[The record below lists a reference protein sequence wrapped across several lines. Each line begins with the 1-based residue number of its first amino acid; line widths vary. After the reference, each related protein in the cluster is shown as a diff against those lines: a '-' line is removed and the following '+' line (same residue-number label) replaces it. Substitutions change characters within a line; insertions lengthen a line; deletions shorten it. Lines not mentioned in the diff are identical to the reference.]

1 MSKYGVIS
9 GPYFPVLGP
18 EITPY
23 LDTYVSMSHIIN
35 ENFSSLTRLI
45 RVTSWVK
52 RYVNNLKAKAFNETD
67 FEKRQF
73 LTADEL
79 KESERL
85 RIKDKQ
91 KVLANSNKFELLIK
105 KLNIKPGNNIYLFT
119 VVMGDQRIIV

>member
-23 LDTYVSMSHIIN
+23 LDTFHVVSMSHIIN

-52 RYVNNLKAKAFNETD
+52 RYVNNLKAKAINETD

-105 KLNIKPGNNIYLFT
+105 KLNIKSGNNIYLFT
-119 VVMGDQRIIV
+119 VVMAD

>member
-23 LDTYVSMSHIIN
+23 LDTFHVVSMSHIIN

-119 VVMGDQRIIV
+119 VVMAD

>member
-23 LDTYVSMSHIIN
+23 LDTFHVVSMSHIIN

-105 KLNIKPGNNIYLFT
+105 KLNIKPGNNIFLFT
-119 VVMGDQRIIV
+119 VVMAD

>member
-1 MSKYGVIS
+1 MK
-9 GPYFPVLGP
+9 
-18 EITPY
+18 
-23 LDTYVSMSHIIN
+23 
-35 ENFSSLTRLI
+35 
-45 RVTSWVK
+45 VTSWVK

-119 VVMGDQRIIV
+119 DVMGD

>member
-23 LDTYVSMSHIIN
+23 LDTFHVVSMSHIIN

-67 FEKRQF
+67 FKKRQF

-85 RIKDKQ
+85 RIKE
-91 KVLANSNKFELLIK
+91 NRKFWQIETN
-105 KLNIKPGNNIYLFT
+105 LNF
-119 VVMGDQRIIV
+119 

>member
-23 LDTYVSMSHIIN
+23 LDTFHVVSMSHIIN

-52 RYVNNLKAKAFNETD
+52 RYVNNLKAKAINETD

-119 VVMGDQRIIV
+119 VVMAD